1 MSRSPVQPTST
12 KSAPRENPDRPLSGV
27 AAVVMAA
34 GLGKRMQS
42 KYAKVLHP
50 VAGRPMVLYAV
61 ELALRVAGHQIA
73 VIVGHQADRVSE
85 VMKAAT
91 SERNGHVPIAI
102 VEQREL
108 LGTGHA
114 VLQARPV
121 FMESG
126 RSMPAQFLILNGDTP
141 LLREATLRELLEVH
155 RRQEAAVTILTAVL
169 DNASGYGR
177 VVRPS
182 SGECVSR
189 IVEDRDADATVKAIH
204 EVNVGTYVVE
214 GDFLFSAL
222 EQVEPTNA
230 QGEFYLTDIVQTAVQ
245 QGRRVAAV
253 ILEDPNEGLGVNTR
267 KQLAE
272 AEQVVRRQVRDRWL
286 DAGVRMIDPA
296 STWIDAGVTIGKDSV
311 LYPNVVLEGSTVI
324 GEDTIVRSGTR
335 ITDCIVGDRVEILD
349 HCVFHDSHIEDDAT
363 LGPFTHLRPHV
374 LVRKGAK
381 IGNFV
386 EAKKT
391 ELGEGSKA
399 NHLSYLGDAKIGKG
413 VNIGAGTITCNY
425 DGVRK
430 AETIIGDG
438 VFIGSDT
445 QLVAPVTVGAG
456 SVIAAGTT
464 VTQNVP
470 LDSLVI
476 SRVMQ
481 VTRPGW
487 AAKRRALLAEG
498 GRPTSK
504 PTPSRGASRKAASR
518 RRKAKPVKRRRSR

>member
-1 MSRSPVQPTST
+1 MKRAAAESS
-12 KSAPRENPDRPLSGV
+12 DRPVSGL

-42 KYAKVLHP
+42 KHAKVLHP
-50 VAGRPMVLYAV
+50 VAGRAMVLYSV
-61 ELALRVAGHQIA
+61 DLALRVAGHHIA
-73 VIVGHQADRVSE
+73 VIVGHQAARVGQLI
-85 VMKAAT
+85 KDAT
-91 SERNGHVPIAI
+91 GNNNGHVPISI

-114 VLQARPV
+114 VLQTRPV
-121 FMESG
+121 FLESG
-126 RSMPAQFLILNGDTP
+126 RSTPAEFMILNGDTP

-155 RRQEAAVTILTAVL
+155 RRQEAAITILTAVL

-177 VVRPS
+177 VVRLS
-182 SGECVSR
+182 ADECVSR
-189 IVEDRDADATVKAIH
+189 IVEERDADAAVKAIH
-204 EVNVGTYVVE
+204 EINVGTYVVE

-222 EQVEPTNA
+222 ERLEPSNA
-230 QGEFYLTDIVQTAVQ
+230 QGEFYLTDIVQMAVDH
-245 QGRRVAAV
+245 GRRVAAV
-253 ILEDPNEGLGVNTR
+253 RLQDPQEGLGVNTR
-267 KQLAE
+267 RQLAE
-272 AEQVVRRQVRDRWL
+272 AEQVIRRQIRERWL
-286 DAGVRMIDPA
+286 DAGVRMIDPN
-296 STWIDAGVTIGKDSV
+296 STWIDTGVTIGKDSV
-311 LYPNVVLEGSTVI
+311 LYPNVILEGSTAI
-324 GEDTIVRSGTR
+324 GEDTVVRSGTR
-335 ITDCIVGDRVEILD
+335 ITNCIIGNRVEILD
-349 HCVFHDSHIEDDAT
+349 HCVFRDSQIEDDAIV
-363 LGPFTHLRPHV
+363 GPFAHLRPHV

-399 NHLSYLGDAKIGKG
+399 NHLSYLGDTKIGKG

-430 AETIIGDG
+430 AETIIEDG

-445 QLVAPVTVGAG
+445 QLVAPVRVGAG

-487 AAKRRALLAEG
+487 AAKRRALLAQG
-498 GRPTSK
+498 GSAASKRATPLSRTSK
-504 PTPSRGASRKAASR
+504 TVSPR
-518 RRKAKPVKRRRSR
+518 RRTKASKRGSR